1 MNNLN
6 SKTELSF
13 WQNYPQ
19 LQAELSQVR
28 KLIQKQ
34 IKLGQ
39 TTLGQALNYNFRKS
53 GKMLRPALIL
63 LFSKFGQKSAINR
76 RRMLKIAAAIEM
88 LHNATLIHDDIIDES
103 NLRHGQKSIQAKFGK
118 HIAVYA
124 GDFLFAVSLSLLS
137 DNARVMDS
145 IKTNSKT
152 MEEILQ
158 GEVEQYDHSYYLDI
172 SIADYLQQIKGKTA
186 VLFGLAAFLG
196 VFETGGGLLLSRRA
210 KQFGE
215 ELGTAF
221 QLRDDILDYT
231 VSSQEFQKPV
241 LLDVRDGVYSG
252 PLIYALQADAS
263 GKLRQLVARG
273 KELSNEQLRQIR
285 QMVIS
290 LGGVQQAQQLAQQHS
305 KKALALLQHHFPA
318 DNNRQLIQELTQR
331 LLKRQY

>member
-6 SKTELSF
+6 STTELSF

-124 GDFLFAVSLSLLS
+124 GDFLFSVSLSLLS
-137 DNARVMDS
+137 DNAHVMDS

-172 SIADYLQQIKGKTA
+172 SIADYLQ
-186 VLFGLAAFLG
+186 
-196 VFETGGGLLLSRRA
+196 
-210 KQFGE
+210 
-215 ELGTAF
+215 
-221 QLRDDILDYT
+221 
-231 VSSQEFQKPV
+231 
-241 LLDVRDGVYSG
+241 
-252 PLIYALQADAS
+252 
-263 GKLRQLVARG
+263 
-273 KELSNEQLRQIR
+273 
-285 QMVIS
+285 
-290 LGGVQQAQQLAQQHS
+290 
-305 KKALALLQHHFPA
+305 
-318 DNNRQLIQELTQR
+318 
-331 LLKRQY
+331 